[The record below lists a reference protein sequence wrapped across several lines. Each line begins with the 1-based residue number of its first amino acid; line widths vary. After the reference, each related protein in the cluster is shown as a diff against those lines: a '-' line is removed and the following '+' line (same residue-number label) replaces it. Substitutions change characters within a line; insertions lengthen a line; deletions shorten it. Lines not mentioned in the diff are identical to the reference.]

1 MRKSALFFILL
12 TFLTPAAG
20 QLLQFGVTAGVPIDP
35 GASFQD
41 QSRRFVLG
49 PSVELRMPWRFAV
62 EFDALYRRIGY
73 SSTFYSTID
82 PSTGVPLP
90 NKGSYTNTYRL
101 TANAWEF
108 PLLGKVYLRD
118 RKAAWAPYVSLGV
131 SPQKQW
137 VTSGYSTN
145 DPNSRLYNGDIH
157 LTTHTHAAGVGA
169 LGVRINAGRLAVLPE
184 FRYSYAGR
192 NSGYMPANQLS
203 FLVGLRF

>member
-1 MRKSALFFILL
+1 MRKSALFVI
-12 TFLTPAAG
+12 FLTALAPACA
-20 QLLQFGVTAGVPIDP
+20 QLLQFGATAGVPIDP

-41 QSRRFVLG
+41 QSRHFVVG
-49 PSVELRMPWRFAV
+49 PSIELRLPWRFAV
-62 EFDALYRRIGY
+62 EFDALYRSIGY

-82 PSTGVPLP
+82 PSTGVALP
-90 NKGSYTNTYRL
+90 SNGFYTNTYRL
-101 TANAWEF
+101 SANAWEF
-108 PLLGKVYLRD
+108 PLLAKVYLRA
-118 RKAAWAPYVSLGV
+118 RKAAWAPYFSLGV

-145 DPNSRLYNGDIH
+145 DPNSRLYNRDIH
-157 LTTHTHAAGVGA
+157 FTTQTHAAAVGA

-192 NSGYMPANQLS
+192 NSGYMPLNQLS